1 MVVELMF
8 IKDFLN
14 QYITKNLWTK
24 LINHFNNLSDT
35 TDTTNIQNEIKVG
48 IKQGVKEAL
57 NEILNEINLQ
67 NDVQP
72 NVQSEV
78 NVQPNSYFLKD
89 LAFYISLLFFGY
101 FFFVLPGPSINTE
114 VLTDYNWFNQAL
126 IEFKITVKDLIVNI
140 FSKPG
145 NPGAPTAPG
154 NIGVVDSPVTPTS
167 LNTYFPVQSTS
178 SVGSDSTVSPHFN

>member
-1 MVVELMF
+1 MLYF
-8 IKDFLN
+8 ADFTTPFTNTYSLYSDLLDP
-14 QYITKNLWTK
+14 YIEIIKNLWTK
-24 LINHFNNLSDT
+24 VISHFNNLSDTPDT

-72 NVQSEV
+72 DVQSEV
-78 NVQPNSYFLKD
+78 NIQPNSYFLKD

-101 FFFVLPGPSINTE
+101 FFFVLPGPSINPE

-145 NPGAPTAPG
+145 NPGAPIAPG

-167 LNTYFPVQSTS
+167 LNTYFIRI
-178 SVGSDSTVSPHFN
+178 